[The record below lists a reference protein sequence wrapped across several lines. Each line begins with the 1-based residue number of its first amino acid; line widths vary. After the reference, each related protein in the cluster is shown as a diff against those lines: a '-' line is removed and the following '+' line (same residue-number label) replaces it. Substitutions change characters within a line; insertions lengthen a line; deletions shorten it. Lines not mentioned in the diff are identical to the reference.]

1 MTTHLIIPDA
11 HCIPSISN
19 ERFTWLGKLVAEIQP
34 DVIIDIGDW
43 CDMESLCFYD
53 KGKIQFEGRRYQKD
67 VTCALDAKEKFE
79 NEIAKVSK
87 YKPTKIA
94 ITGNHEQRIERVAE
108 ETPELKGVLSVEDLG
123 YLKYGWKLIPYLT
136 PYNIDGILYAHYF
149 STGVMG
155 KAMSG
160 ENVGARLIKST
171 FQSCTMGHSHR
182 LDIAT
187 RTRKD
192 GTRLWGLVCGCFF
205 EHYLKYAPTDNN
217 AWWRG
222 VILKRDVKKGNY
234 NPTFISLDVIKKRY
248 K

>member
-1 MTTHLIIPDA
+1 MMKEIEDKVLL
-11 HCIPSISN
+11 
-19 ERFTWLGKLVAEIQP
+19 EKLK
-34 DVIIDIGDW
+34 DTIG
-43 CDMESLCFYD
+43 
-53 KGKIQFEGRRYQKD
+53 
-67 VTCALDAKEKFE
+67 
-79 NEIAKVSK
+79 
-87 YKPTKIA
+87 
-94 ITGNHEQRIERVAE
+94 
-108 ETPELKGVLSVEDLG
+108 VEDLG

-205 EHYLKYAPTDNN
+205 EHYLKYAQTDNN

-234 NPTFISLDVIKKRY
+234 NPTFISLDTIKKRY